1 MSNRIFAVVTLS
13 VALALAAVT
22 QLIPNEYF
30 FSAAYTVLLF
40 VILATAWNI
49 LGGYTGYVNFGSA
62 AFFAI
67 GAYTTVFLYNA
78 FRAPLPVGIVAG
90 TLVAGVAGLG
100 LGYLTLRLRGVF
112 FAIAS
117 LALAVVLYIFIVNW
131 DYVGGARGAYVLQ
144 PREVPFGLPRYI
156 HLIYAVQLVMA
167 AFALVVARAIEKST
181 RRRMLGRAD
190 AQAQDLLD
198 HGELRADGHGGNHL
212 SLLPF
217 LHRAELGVQPVV
229 RGQQHC
235 DAAYRRHDELDRAAD
250 RRDPAGQRPAAGA
263 GDVLSRGV
271 EPAHRRRAAGALR
284 HARPERHHG
293 LGGRLAAGKG
303 AMMAQALLEVRG
315 VTKRFGGFTALDRVD
330 FLVHPGERVGL
341 IGPNGSGKS
350 TLVNCIAGTLRNE
363 EGSIRFEGEDIH
375 GHAAYRR
382 IRLGLARSF
391 QIPKP
396 FASMTVLDNLCVPLL
411 YAGRRH
417 EKLAPGR
424 IVEEAM
430 RILGQV
436 GLAGRARAMSGG
448 LTQVDMRKLELARAM
463 AAKPKLL
470 ISDEAMAGLSAS
482 EVDGV
487 AVIMIEHV
495 MRAVMKF
502 SERIAVLVAGRKI
515 ADGNPQSVVGNAEVV
530 KAYLGE

>member
-1 MSNRIFAVVTLS
+1 
-13 VALALAAVT
+13 
-22 QLIPNEYF
+22 
-30 FSAAYTVLLF
+30 
-40 VILATAWNI
+40 
-49 LGGYTGYVNFGSA
+49 
-62 AFFAI
+62 
-67 GAYTTVFLYNA
+67 
-78 FRAPLPVGIVAG
+78 
-90 TLVAGVAGLG
+90 
-100 LGYLTLRLRGVF
+100 
-112 FAIAS
+112 
-117 LALAVVLYIFIVNW
+117 
-131 DYVGGARGAYVLQ
+131 
-144 PREVPFGLPRYI
+144 
-156 HLIYAVQLVMA
+156 
-167 AFALVVARAIEKST
+167 
-181 RRRMLGRAD
+181 
-190 AQAQDLLD
+190 
-198 HGELRADGHGGNHL
+198 
-212 SLLPF
+212 
-217 LHRAELGVQPVV
+217 
-229 RGQQHC
+229 
-235 DAAYRRHDELDRAAD
+235 
-250 RRDPAGQRPAAGA
+250 
-263 GDVLSRGV
+263 
-271 EPAHRRRAAGALR
+271 
-284 HARPERHHG
+284 
-293 LGGRLAAGKG
+293 
-303 AMMAQALLEVRG
+303 MMAQALLEVRG
-315 VTKRFGGFTALDRVD
+315 VTKRFGGFTALDGVD

-482 EVDGV
+482 EVDDVLALLFGLKEQGV